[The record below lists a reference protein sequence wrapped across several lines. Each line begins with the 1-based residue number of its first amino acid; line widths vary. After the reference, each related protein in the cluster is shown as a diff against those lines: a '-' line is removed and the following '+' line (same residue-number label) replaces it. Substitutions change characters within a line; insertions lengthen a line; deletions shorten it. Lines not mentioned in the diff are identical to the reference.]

1 MEFYAPWCGH
11 CQNLKPAYEKAAKN
25 LEGLAHVAAI
35 DCDEDVNKPLCGQMG
50 IQGFP
55 TLKIIRPGRKR
66 GKPRVE
72 DYQGP
77 RTASGI
83 VQAVVEKIN
92 NHVKRVTDDDADEFL
107 RGDEPKAL
115 LFTEKGTTSALLKSL
130 AIDFLDVIKIG
141 QVRDKDEKTVEKFG
155 VKTFPTLVLIP
166 GGEKEPVVYGGEMKK
181 PALTEFLS
189 QAGTPN
195 PDPPATGKKQ
205 KKDEGAKAT
214 KPKPKPKDTS
224 SEDPKTSSEEKEPTE
239 TVKAPVVIESAPPVP
254 TLHTTEKLV
263 KQCLTEKSNTCVLAF
278 VPEAETEKG
287 KHALDNLAELAH
299 KHAKR
304 GRQLFPFFAVPAS
317 NPAVAD
323 LLKSLDLTGEVELI
337 ALNARR
343 GWWRRYEG
351 DSFGHEGIE
360 SWIDAIRMSE
370 GVKKKL
376 PEGLIA
382 IAVEDNS
389 SEAAP
394 EASSAATPSATDAVA
409 SEDATPVTPKADA
422 EASSEAGESSSTKG
436 AEPTPEVETAADHDE
451 L

>member
-1 MEFYAPWCGH
+1 
-11 CQNLKPAYEKAAKN
+11 
-25 LEGLAHVAAI
+25 
-35 DCDEDVNKPLCGQMG
+35 MG

-55 TLKIIRPGRKR
+55 TLKIVRPGRKR

-72 DYQGP
+72 DYQGA

-92 NHVKRVTDDDADEFL
+92 NHVKRVTDGDVDEFL
-107 RGDEPKAL
+107 QGDGPKAL

-130 AIDFLDVIKIG
+130 AIDFLDVIQFG
-141 QVRDKDEKTVEKFG
+141 QVRNKDEKTVEKFG
-155 VKTFPTLVLIP
+155 VKTFPSLVLVP
-166 GGEKEPVVYGGEMKK
+166 GGDKKPVVYDGEMKR
-181 PALTEFLS
+181 PGMVEFLS
-189 QAGTPN
+189 QAGGPN
-195 PDPPATGKKQ
+195 PDPPAAPGKKQ
-205 KKDEGAKAT
+205 KKSTEGSKGT
-214 KPKPKPKDTS
+214 KPKPKDAAPEDT
-224 SEDPKTSSEEKEPTE
+224 KTSPETEEPAE
-239 TVKAPVVIESAPPVP
+239 TVKAPVIVDSAPPVP
-254 TLHTTEKLV
+254 TLHTSEKLV

-278 VPEAETEKG
+278 VPEGETEKG
-287 KHALDNLAELAH
+287 KHALDNLATLAH

-317 NPAVAD
+317 NPALAD

-343 GWWRRYEG
+343 GWWRHYQG
-351 DSFGHEGIE
+351 DDFGHESIE

-389 SEAAP
+389 SEATP
-394 EASSAATPSATDAVA
+394 EASSVATPSATDTVS
-409 SEDATPVTPKADA
+409 SEEPVPVTPGASA
-422 EASSEAGESSSTKG
+422 EASSQADESTLSTKG
-436 AEPTPEVETAADHDE
+436 VDPTPEAETAANHDE